1 MTVKAED
8 LEQTWRDVAGLRLDE
23 MRQWLAENIY
33 ELPCMIAYLASL
45 ARIKNKPDTLNVR
58 ELPPCRFCGKVASYR
73 GKVHIVGIAEYNL
86 PNDNEVWYD
95 MCEGCFAIQGQGV
108 GEGIGY
114 KLELVKL

>member
-8 LEQTWRDVAGLRLDE
+8 LEQTWRDVAGLHPDE

-33 ELPCMIAYLASL
+33 ELPYMIAYLAGL
-45 ARIKNKPDTLNVR
+45 AKIQVKPDTLNTR

-73 GKVHIVGIAEYNL
+73 GKIHINGNYCFVGN
-86 PNDNEVWYD
+86 WYD

-108 GEGIGY
+108 GLGIGY